1 MDLLTLIIFFIIG
14 TCMGSFYTV
23 VGYRLPKK
31 ENWTTSNS
39 HCDNCNH
46 KLSLL
51 DMIPIISFIF
61 LKGKC
66 RYCHKKIDSLSTF
79 MELFTGILYA
89 TAYYSFGLSYELL
102 FAIGIITLLM
112 IVVISDIK
120 YLTIPDELLVAVG
133 LYFIILSLV
142 AYGLIPTIKSMLSG
156 IFLFALMFVVM
167 LLGNIVFKKES
178 LGGGDVKMMFI
189 FGFLLGPLVGSFSIF
204 IASILALPIS
214 FILLKKSKESII
226 PFGPFLLISLTLLYF
241 THIDTNTILQL
252 LTL

>member
-23 VGYRLPKK
+23 VGERLPKGK
-31 ENWTTSNS
+31 NWTTSNS
-39 HCDNCNH
+39 YCDNCKH
-46 KLSLL
+46 RLSLL

-61 LKGKC
+61 LKGRC

-102 FAIGIITLLM
+102 IALGIITLLI
-112 IVVISDIK
+112 IVIVSDIK
-120 YLTIPDELLVAVG
+120 YLIIPDELLIVSI
-133 LYFIILSLV
+133 LYFLIISFIG
-142 AYGLIPTIKSMLSG
+142 YGLVPTVKSLLSG
-156 IFLFALMFVVM
+156 IFLFSLMFVVM
-167 LLGNIVFKKES
+167 LLGNYFLKKES

-189 FGFLLGPLVGSFSIF
+189 FGFLLGPLVGTFSIF
-204 IASILALPIS
+204 IASFLALPIS
-214 FILLKKSKESII
+214 YILLKKQKESII
-226 PFGPFLLISLTLLYF
+226 PFGQFLLISLTLLYF
-241 THIDTNTILQL
+241 THIDTNTILNI